1 MQKLHTACANY
12 NDWKA
17 SNKPEFKP
25 WLNPDQNPLP
35 LYSSEG
41 QPQGAPSNTDPDS
54 EGAEEG
60 QNGQDLDTVP
70 EGMEQYQ
77 TMDMDDELTAAVNG
91 VGSNCS

>member
-1 MQKLHTACANY
+1 MTSH
-12 NDWKA
+12 
-17 SNKPEFKP
+17 
-25 WLNPDQNPLP
+25 WLLICDHYIVDPQ
-35 LYSSEG
+35 YSSEG